1 MLLIQIVFVM
11 LSAKLLG
18 AVFNRLGQP
27 QVVGEMIA
35 GFVLGPVVLGQ
46 LFPAFHQ
53 QLFDS
58 NAITQLKVL
67 SELGILLF
75 MFVIGAEFRFPL
87 KQSKTGFKA
96 IVIGAFSIVI
106 PFSLG
111 AAIAPWLFEHFAT
124 PETSRLGFVLFIG
137 TVFSVTAFPVLAR
150 ILKERGMLGTQV
162 GAIALLAA
170 AMSDVVAWMLIA
182 AVAMVNG
189 HDSNWMAL
197 VVRGACLVLLVVFSF
212 LVLKPLLSR
221 WLAAEGKFAQ
231 PMVLV
236 ALLAGVMIYGSLTHA
251 LQVHAVF
258 GAFLFGLCVPREQ
271 RLLDMIIERLEH
283 VSLIILMPCFFA
295 LAGLSTTSSAFTG
308 LGVWVLL
315 VILLVA
321 ITAKVAGSALGAR
334 LVGCTWSTSLTIGA
348 LMNTRGLMELVVL
361 KIGLD
366 MGIIASELFT
376 ALVVMTIVT
385 TLMTGPLM
393 NLHKK
398 KVIPMG
404 TLSIPRVSPPHGFV
418 TPTDN
423 NGMER

>member
-1 MLLIQIVFVM
+1 M

-53 QLFDS
+53 RLFDS
-58 NAITQLKVL
+58 SAITQLKVL

-124 PETSRLGFVLFIG
+124 PETPRLGFVLFIG

-231 PMVLV
+231 PVVLV

-404 TLSIPRVSPPHGFV
+404 TLSIPRASPPHGFV

>member
-1 MLLIQIVFVM
+1 M

-58 NAITQLKVL
+58 SAITQLKVL

-111 AAIAPWLFEHFAT
+111 AAIAPWLFEHFAA

-221 WLAAEGKFAQ
+221 WLAAEGKLAQ

-398 KVIPMG
+398 NVIPMG

>member
-18 AVFNRLGQP
+18 AAFNRLGQP

-35 GFVLGPVVLGQ
+35 GFMLGPVVLGQ

-58 NAITQLKVL
+58 SAITQLKVL

-87 KQSKTGFKA
+87 KQSKTGFHA
-96 IVIGAFSIVI
+96 MVIGAFSIVI

-111 AAIAPWLFEHFAT
+111 AAIAPWLYEHFAST
-124 PETSRLGFVLFIG
+124 GTSRLAFVLFIG

-150 ILKERGMLGTQV
+150 ILKERGMLGTQT

-189 HDSNWMAL
+189 RDSDWMAL
-197 VVRGACLVLLVVFSF
+197 VVRGGCLLLLVAFSF
-212 LVLKPLLSR
+212 VVLKPLLNR
-221 WLAAEGKFAQ
+221 WLAAEGKLAQ

-258 GAFLFGLCVPREQ
+258 GAFLFGLCLPRDQ

-308 LGVWVLL
+308 LGAWVLL

-321 ITAKVAGSALGAR
+321 VTAKIFGSALGAR
-334 LVGCTWSTSLTIGA
+334 LVGCSWSTSLSIGA

-366 MGIIASELFT
+366 MGIIGSELFT

-393 NLHKK
+393 NLQEKK
-398 KVIPMG
+398 IFPVRNSSTPSA
-404 TLSIPRVSPPHGFV
+404 LPPV
-418 TPTDN
+418 DL
-423 NGMER
+423 

>member
-18 AVFNRLGQP
+18 AAFNRLGQP

-35 GFVLGPVVLGQ
+35 GFMLGPVVLGQ

-58 NAITQLKVL
+58 SAITQLKVL

-87 KQSKTGFKA
+87 KQSKTGFHA
-96 IVIGAFSIVI
+96 MVIGAFSIVI

-111 AAIAPWLFEHFAT
+111 AAIAPWLYEHFAST
-124 PETSRLGFVLFIG
+124 GTSRLAFVLFIG

-150 ILKERGMLGTQV
+150 ILKERGMLGTQT

-189 HDSNWMAL
+189 QDSDWMAL
-197 VVRGACLVLLVVFSF
+197 VVRGGCLLLLVAFSF
-212 LVLKPLLSR
+212 LVLKPLLNR
-221 WLAAEGKFAQ
+221 WLAAEGKLAQ

-258 GAFLFGLCVPREQ
+258 GAFLFGLCLPRDQ

-308 LGVWVLL
+308 LGAWVLL

-321 ITAKVAGSALGAR
+321 VTAKIFGSALGAR
-334 LVGCTWSTSLTIGA
+334 LVGCSWSTSLSIGA

-366 MGIIASELFT
+366 MGIIGSELFT

-393 NLHKK
+393 NLQEKK
-398 KVIPMG
+398 IFPVRNSSTPSA
-404 TLSIPRVSPPHGFV
+404 LPPV
-418 TPTDN
+418 DL
-423 NGMER
+423 

>member
-1 MLLIQIVFVM
+1 MLLIQILFVM

-58 NAITQLKVL
+58 TAITQLKVL

-96 IVIGAFSIVI
+96 MAIGAFSIVI

-124 PETSRLGFVLFIG
+124 PGTSRLGFVLFIG

-150 ILKERGMLGTQV
+150 ILKERGMLGTQT

-189 HDSNWMAL
+189 QDDNWMAL
-197 VVRGACLVLLVVFSF
+197 GLRGACLLSLVVFSF
-212 LVLKPLLSR
+212 LVLKPLLAR
-221 WLAAEGKFAQ
+221 WLAAEGKLAQ

-258 GAFLFGLCVPREQ
+258 GAFLFGLCLPRDQ
-271 RLLDMIIERLEH
+271 GLLDMIIERLEH

-295 LAGLSTTSSAFTG
+295 LAGLSTTSSAFSG

-315 VILLVA
+315 VILVVA
-321 ITAKVAGSALGAR
+321 VTGKVAGSALGAR
-334 LVGCTWSTSLTIGA
+334 LVGCSWSDSLTVGA

-366 MGIIASELFT
+366 MGIIGSELFT

-393 NLHKK
+393 NLHNK
-398 KVIPMG
+398 KVAIG
-404 TLSIPRVSPPHGFV
+404 TPSMARVSSPNGFV

>member
-1 MLLIQIVFVM
+1 MLLIQILFVM

-18 AVFNRLGQP
+18 AIFNRLGQP

-46 LFPAFHQ
+46 LFPVFHQ

-58 NAITQLKVL
+58 QAITQLKVL

-75 MFVIGAEFRFPL
+75 MFVIGAEFRFPMT
-87 KQSKTGFKA
+87 QSRPGLKA
-96 IVIGAFSIVI
+96 IVIGCFSIVI

-111 AAIAPWLFEHFAT
+111 AAIAPWLYEHFAT
-124 PETSRLGFVLFIG
+124 PQTSRLSFILFIG

-150 ILKERGMLGTQV
+150 ILKERGMLGTQT

-189 HDSNWMAL
+189 QDSNWVAL
-197 VVRGACLVLLVVFSF
+197 AARGACLLLLVAFSF
-212 LVLKPLLSR
+212 LVLKPLLAR
-221 WLAAEGKFAQ
+221 WLAAEGRLAQ

-236 ALLAGVMIYGSLTHA
+236 ALLAGVLIYGSLTHA

-258 GAFLFGLCVPREQ
+258 GAFLFGLCLPREQ

-283 VSLIILMPCFFA
+283 VSLIILMPCFFT
-295 LAGLSTTSSAFTG
+295 LAGLSTTASAFSG
-308 LGVWVLL
+308 LGFLGLL

-321 ITAKVAGSALGAR
+321 VVGKVAGSALGAR
-334 LVGCTWSTSLTIGA
+334 LVGCTWSTSLTVGA

-366 MGIIASELFT
+366 MGIIGNGLFT
-376 ALVVMTIVT
+376 ALVIMTIVT

-393 NLHKK
+393 SLQNR
-398 KVIPMG
+398 KVFSSWV
-404 TLSIPRVSPPHGFV
+404 LSKP
-418 TPTDN
+418 
-423 NGMER
+423 

>member
-18 AVFNRLGQP
+18 AAFNRLGQP

-35 GFVLGPVVLGQ
+35 GFMLGPVVLGQ
-46 LFPAFHQ
+46 LFPSFHQ

-58 NAITQLKVL
+58 SAITQLKVL

-87 KQSKTGFKA
+87 KQSKTGFHA
-96 IVIGAFSIVI
+96 MVIGAFSIVI

-111 AAIAPWLFEHFAT
+111 AAIAPWLYEHFAST
-124 PETSRLGFVLFIG
+124 GTSRLAFVLFIG

-150 ILKERGMLGTQV
+150 ILKERGMLGTQT

-189 HDSNWMAL
+189 QDSDWMAL
-197 VVRGACLVLLVVFSF
+197 VVRGGCLLLLVAFSF
-212 LVLKPLLSR
+212 LVLKPLLNR
-221 WLAAEGKFAQ
+221 WLAAEGKLAQ

-258 GAFLFGLCVPREQ
+258 GAFLFGLCLPRDQ

-308 LGVWVLL
+308 LGAWVLL

-321 ITAKVAGSALGAR
+321 VTAKIFGSALGAR
-334 LVGCTWSTSLTIGA
+334 LVGCSWSTSLSIGA

-366 MGIIASELFT
+366 MGIIGSGLFT

-393 NLHKK
+393 NLQEKK
-398 KVIPMG
+398 IFPVRNSSTPSA
-404 TLSIPRVSPPHGFV
+404 LPPV
-418 TPTDN
+418 DL
-423 NGMER
+423 